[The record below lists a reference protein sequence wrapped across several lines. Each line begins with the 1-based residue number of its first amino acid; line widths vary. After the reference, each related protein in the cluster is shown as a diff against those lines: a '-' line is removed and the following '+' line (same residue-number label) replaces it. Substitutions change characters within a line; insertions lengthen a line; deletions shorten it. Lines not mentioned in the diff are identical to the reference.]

1 MLRAERLEAMNLFSE
16 EGRRNPYPLY
26 EELRQAAPV
35 LHVPAF
41 DAWLVLDY
49 ADVKR
54 VLSDPDAFSSKLG
67 PRWMIFS
74 DPPRH
79 TKLRALVSRAFS
91 SQVVTSLEG
100 RIRQLSRG
108 LLDAMSPRGEVDL
121 AADFSIPLPMM
132 VIAEMLGVAD
142 TDRPRLKRWS
152 DAALG
157 ISLDLLGN
165 ADGTRALQEFAAAT
179 AEMDVH
185 LAAQIE
191 QRRSKPHDD
200 LLARLIEAEVDGER
214 LSREEIL
221 GFFQLLLVGG
231 QETTTHLINNAM
243 LAFLEHSSELAR
255 LRSAPEL
262 LPAAIEE
269 VLRHRSPFQWTPRV
283 TRRDTELSGSR
294 IPAGKRVLAMLGAAN
309 RDPKQFR
316 DPKRFD
322 AARDPNS
329 HLAFGHGI
337 HFCLGAQL
345 ARAEARIALG
355 ELLERWKSFERV
367 SDAPWTP
374 GKAIHV
380 LGPARLP
387 IRFEPAD
394 RVGAERMA

>member
-1 MLRAERLEAMNLFSE
+1 L
-16 EGRRNPYPLY
+16 
-26 EELRQAAPV
+26 
-35 LHVPAF
+35 
-41 DAWLVLDY
+41 
-49 ADVKR
+49 
-54 VLSDPDAFSSKLG
+54 
-67 PRWMIFS
+67 
-74 DPPRH
+74 
-79 TKLRALVSRAFS
+79 
-91 SQVVTSLEG
+91 
-100 RIRQLSRG
+100 
-108 LLDAMSPRGEVDL
+108 
-121 AADFSIPLPMM
+121 

-179 AEMDVH
+179 AEMEVH

-243 LAFLEHSSELAR
+243 LAFLEHSRRARAAAKRAGAASCSDRGGVAPPLAVPVD
-255 LRSAPEL
+255 AP
-262 LPAAIEE
+262 
-269 VLRHRSPFQWTPRV
+269 RDTPRHGALRLEDPSRKAGPRDAGSSEPRPKAV
-283 TRRDTELSGSR
+283 PGPEALRRGARSQLAPRVRTRDSL
-294 IPAGKRVLAMLGAAN
+294 L
-309 RDPKQFR
+309 
-316 DPKRFD
+316 
-322 AARDPNS
+322 
-329 HLAFGHGI
+329 
-337 HFCLGAQL
+337 LGAQL